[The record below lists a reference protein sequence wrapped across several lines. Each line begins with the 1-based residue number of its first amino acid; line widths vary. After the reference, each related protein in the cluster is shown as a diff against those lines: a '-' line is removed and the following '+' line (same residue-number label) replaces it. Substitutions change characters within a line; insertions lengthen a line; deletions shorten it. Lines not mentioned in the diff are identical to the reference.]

1 MSEVNYS
8 EITKTM
14 MQDGAFMA
22 AITKGFAEAMVQA
35 QAEAAKQIAE
45 KAPTPMTGPSYAGM
59 IHGIGSMF
67 GVPQV
72 GIEPD
77 VISAMMHWRGIGE
90 LLPREPV
97 RTVEQFLPFITGVE
111 ATSSTEPTTECG
123 DCISG
128 ESEACIQHFPTAKVC
143 RETKPMTLQKAIERL
158 NRGDIDLN
166 LLNDQLGSQSPW
178 HPGDSWTSSG
188 QIMQVATA
196 WALLFELPPLF
207 MQALSPMVY
216 TGNPVNNN
224 GQAYREFRG
233 LQLLVNTGFA
243 DAFTNTACP
252 ALDSDL
258 KNFSYGDITTATAP
272 SFMQV
277 LEMAHYYVR
286 NNARGQRL
294 DPVTWVC
301 VMRPEL
307 WQLASSLLPYQS
319 IIATLMNAG
328 FPNATNYSVN
338 IDGASLV
345 EERNAIRQGMV
356 ITLNGENVRVVV
368 DDGIP
373 ESNNANNGNL
383 DPAQYASDVY
393 LLPLRYLGGRPAMR
407 IDYKD
412 YRFINGE
419 IEATNDLIGAFYEAS
434 PDGRFSINVVQDGRC
449 FKIQVETEPRIIL
462 KTPQLAARIQNVM
475 YVPHQ
480 HLREPDP
487 SGHYFF
493 KGGVSTRA
501 PSSYY
506 H

>member
-8 EITKTM
+8 EITKTI
-14 MQDGAFMA
+14 MQDRAFMA
-22 AITKGFAEAMVQA
+22 AMTKGFTEVMVKA
-35 QAEAAKQIAE
+35 QAEANKAIAE

-59 IHGIGSMF
+59 THGIGSMF
-67 GVPQV
+67 GAVQV

-97 RTVEQFLPFITGVE
+97 KTIEQFLPFITGVDP
-111 ATSSTEPTTECG
+111 TSTTEPTTECG

-178 HPGDSWTSSG
+178 HPGDAWTSGS

-233 LQLLVNTGFA
+233 LQLLVNTGFV
-243 DAFTNTACP
+243 DAFANVACP
-252 ALDSDL
+252 ALDSDVKSFGYTNVQL
-258 KNFSYGDITTATAP
+258 GTAP
-272 SFMQV
+272 SFMEM

-294 DPVTWVC
+294 DPVTWLC

-307 WQLASSLLPYQS
+307 WQIVSSLLPYQA
-319 IIATLMNAG
+319 IIATMMNAS
-328 FPNATNYSVN
+328 FPNATNYEVN
-338 IDGASLV
+338 IDGGSLV
-345 EERNAIRQGMV
+345 QERNAIRKAMV
-356 ITLNGENVRVVV
+356 INLNGENVRVVE

-373 ESNNANNGNL
+373 ESNNGNDGNCEL
-383 DPAQYASDVY
+383 GEFASDVY
-393 LLPLRYLGGRPAMR
+393 LLPLSFLGNRPAMR

-412 YRFINGE
+412 YRFIGPE
-419 IEATNDLIGAFYEAS
+419 IAATNDLIGAFYEAS

-449 FKIQVETEPRIIL
+449 FKIQAETEPRFIL
-462 KTPQLAARIQNVM
+462 KTPQLAARIQHVKYIPM
-475 YVPHQ
+475 Q
-480 HLREPDP
+480 HLRVPDKESP
-487 SGHYFF
+487 YRF
-493 KGGVSTRA
+493 KGGISTRA